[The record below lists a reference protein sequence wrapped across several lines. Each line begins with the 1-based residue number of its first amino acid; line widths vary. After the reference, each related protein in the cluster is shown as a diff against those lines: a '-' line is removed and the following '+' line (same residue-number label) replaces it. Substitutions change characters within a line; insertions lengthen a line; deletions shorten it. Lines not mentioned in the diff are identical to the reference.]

1 MLKHLKHILILLMA
15 LSAVRLFPQTLYSA
29 KLMTYNILNYQGTS
43 SDDDSREDDLRTV
56 IDYVEP
62 DIIMAEEVHGTTGYN
77 HFLDDVLNFSA
88 AGLYEGAFVDQTTT
102 DVDIALF
109 YKPDIFD
116 VTSVTTIDITSDWG
130 YRDALECVVTHLPTG
145 EELRLYGV
153 HLKAGTGDDD
163 EADRE
168 QQANDLRDHLNGL
181 QEGSHF
187 FVLGDFNFYYSDE
200 GGFQRL
206 TESQTDNDG
215 QLFDPINRIGYWHDN
230 DAYADVHSQSSRGN
244 YGGQWYGG
252 LDDRFDFILAS
263 AGVLAYSSLNY
274 VEGTYI
280 SVGNDGNH
288 LNQAINSGN
297 NAAVPDNVA
306 DAIVDASDHLPVY
319 LELEF
324 ISEAEADE
332 NIIITEIMQNPSEVS
347 DSYGEWFE
355 IYNADTGSYDLRD
368 WTVRDNGSD
377 SHVITGEDPVI
388 IEPGE
393 YFVMGRN
400 GDYSLNGGVEV
411 DYDYS
416 SLVLGNSDDEIII
429 LNGDGLEV
437 CRVEYDG
444 GPEFPDPAG
453 ASMALLDLESDI
465 NVGANW
471 TESTTP
477 YGDGDLGTPGEANS
491 DVSVDNVKTILSEM
505 ILLSAYPNPFN
516 PAFNASYEIPYSGFV
531 KLTVLNVLGQ
541 EEETLVDGFQE
552 AGHHS
557 VEWHADKR
565 STGIYFLMLEYESE
579 DLYKTQVRKLVLLK

>member
-1 MLKHLKHILILLMA
+1 MLRYQKIILVVLATVCSVKLY
-15 LSAVRLFPQTLYSA
+15 PQTFYSA
-29 KLMTYNILNYQGTS
+29 KLMTYNILDYQGTS

-77 HFLDDVLNFSA
+77 HFLDDVLNFST

-116 VTSVTTIDITSDWG
+116 VTSVTTIDITSNWG

-153 HLKAGTGDDD
+153 HLKAGSDDDD

-168 QQANDLRDHLNGL
+168 QEAENLRVYLNGL
-181 QEGSHF
+181 DFDEHF

-200 GGFQRL
+200 GGFQRF
-206 TESQTDNDG
+206 TESQSDNDG

-263 AGVLAYSSLNY
+263 AGVLANSSLNY

-306 DAIVDASDHLPVY
+306 DALVDASDHLPVY

-332 NIIITEIMQNPSEVS
+332 NIIVTEIMQNPSEVS

-368 WTVRDNGSD
+368 WTVKDNGTD
-377 SHVITGEDPVI
+377 SHVITGENPVI
-388 IEPGE
+388 IEPGN

-400 GDYSLNGGVEV
+400 GDTSLNGGVEV

-416 SLVLGNSDDEIII
+416 SLILGNSDDEIII

-477 YGDGDLGTPGEANS
+477 YGDGDFGTPGEANS
-491 DVSVDNVKTILSEM
+491 DVSVDDVKSIPSEM

-516 PAFNASYEIPYSGFV
+516 PATTIRFQVPKTSEIR
-531 KLTVLNVLGQ
+531 LTVYDLMGREVQELVSGQ
-541 EEETLVDGFQE
+541 LVSGE
-552 AGHHS
+552 HEVVWGAS
-557 VEWHADKR
+557 EL
-565 STGIYFLMLEYESE
+565 SSGIYFCRFESG
-579 DLYKTQVRKLVLLK
+579 DVSQTRKLLLLK

>member
-416 SLVLGNSDDEIII
+416 SLILGNSDDEIII

>member
-1 MLKHLKHILILLMA
+1 MA

-416 SLVLGNSDDEIII
+416 SLILGNSDDEIII